1 MELLIDTTTN
11 ITSLGISD
19 NGIMKSEKIWVSER
33 NQSVELMPNIIDL
46 IKSVNLTLDE
56 LNDYRL
62 LVNIID

>member
-33 NQSVELMPNIIDL
+33 NQTVEAGQ
-46 IKSVNLTLDE
+46 K
-56 LNDYRL
+56 
-62 LVNIID
+62 

>member
-33 NQSVELMPNIIDL
+33 KIRILSPRGRGMLVVSFLWILERV
-46 IKSVNLTLDE
+46 IKK
-56 LNDYRL
+56 RL
-62 LVNIID
+62 L